1 MNKVKLIFIYR
12 IIVPA
17 FLVGIAFLWPGA
29 FMLEAKQASPKNSP
43 GEIRIFITADQVEF
57 DPQKGIA
64 TYTGNV
70 TVKQN
75 DATLYADFIE
85 VHLIEGGKDIDSIK
99 AHGNIKVVQ
108 EDKIITAE
116 EGIYNHRERIVVLT
130 GNPVTRQG
138 NNWITGDKITYFWD
152 QGKAFIEGNV
162 KATVAVEEKKP
173 ERLKEEKI
181 D

>member
-1 MNKVKLIFIYR
+1 MEKLKLIFAYR

-17 FLVGIAFLWPGA
+17 FLVGTAFLWPGA
-29 FMLEAKQASPKNSP
+29 FRSEAKQGSTKNPSE
-43 GEIRIFITADQVEF
+43 EIKIFITADQVEF

-70 TVKQN
+70 KVVQN

-85 VHLIEGGKDIDSIK
+85 VHLLEGGKDIDSIK

-116 EGIYNHRERIVVLT
+116 EGIYNHRERTVVLT

-138 NNWITGDKITYFWD
+138 GNWITGDKITYFWD
-152 QGKAFIEGNV
+152 EGKALIEGNV
-162 KATVAVEEKKP
+162 KATVAIEEEKK
-173 ERLKEEKI
+173 ERLKQEKI